1 MFQFKKTPNRNK
13 GLNFKPKP
21 LGPKPL
27 HNIYQNNIHLPSLSC
42 QIPLVKQFFFRTR
55 VVM

>member
-42 QIPLVKQFFFRTR
+42 QIPLVKQIFFRTR